1 MKFGKRGK
9 GEKSADEPAA
19 TSARNVPPATVSWPG
34 PEPDPPEPAI
44 PEATVVGEAV
54 ELDAGPLPPATPVA
68 RPVPP
73 PSPGAASGSTH
84 GPGATPLS
92 STAAAGA
99 PVADGHGPDPLT
111 DPLRELAAER
121 PEVVVGAA
129 FAGGILAAMILR
141 RLGN

>member
-9 GEKSADEPAA
+9 DEQPAAEEPA
-19 TSARNVPPATVSWPG
+19 RVPPATVSWPD

-54 ELDAGPLPPATPVA
+54 ELESGPAPASTPVA
-68 RPVPP
+68 RPLPLTMP
-73 PSPGAASGSTH
+73 GTASRPSH
-84 GPGATPLS
+84 GPAATPLS
-92 STAAAGA
+92 SAAAAGA
-99 PVADGHGPDPLT
+99 PVADGHGPDPLM
-111 DPLRELAAER
+111 DPLKELAAER